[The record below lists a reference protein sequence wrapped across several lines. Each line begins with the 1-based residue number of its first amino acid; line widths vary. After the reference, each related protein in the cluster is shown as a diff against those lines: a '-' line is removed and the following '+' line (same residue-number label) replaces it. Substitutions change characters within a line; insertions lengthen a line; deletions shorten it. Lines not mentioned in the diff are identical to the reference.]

1 MLLIVGTLEAVTA
14 LASFLN
20 PSVHAYFLN
29 LLIDYGYGLKLM
41 GLGTFRIYGFASN
54 LTFTMPIIQAFLAV
68 VSIYMYFKYK
78 WIYILLTPLLFLS
91 AVINARTS
99 IVVFAIGIIV
109 LLFNI
114 ELKIKYIIRII
125 IITTCSI
132 VFLFYGVQIIHKNSE
147 TTYDWIEDGFDEIY
161 SFIQG
166 DVSNGYYF
174 GYLSDKKRY
183 DLPDDLAILF
193 GKGTRAYSGNK
204 YNLASDVGYINDIW
218 LGGIFYT
225 LAIYFIF
232 IKMLLDIYN
241 YRRDNVD
248 LAKFLFYFLIFTLFV
263 VNIKGII
270 FSEND
275 LTTFVFIL
283 YVFVNRRCINNLNC
297 KYNSV
302 RK

>member
-1 MLLIVGTLEAVTA
+1 
-14 LASFLN
+14 
-20 PSVHAYFLN
+20 
-29 LLIDYGYGLKLM
+29 
-41 GLGTFRIYGFASN
+41 
-54 LTFTMPIIQAFLAV
+54 
-68 VSIYMYFKYK
+68 MYFKYK